1 MPNPNLQANYDFMKK
16 SPVYL
21 ELRDKYKALKKR
33 NAQLVEMLLDMRA
46 LYDEAKLARTNVVIK
61 TEPGQIDI
69 DLSQDSDSGPEE
81 TVELVEEE
89 VEIVEEEEV
98 ETVEEEVEIVEEEE
112 VEIVEEEE
120 VETVEETVETVEEEE
135 GQEEEG
141 VYEIEIGG
149 KMYYTTN
156 EQNGEVY
163 EILEGD
169 EVGDQVGKFIGGK
182 YVEGV

>member
-1 MPNPNLQANYDFMKK
+1 MKK

-120 VETVEETVETVEEEE
+120 VEIVEEEEVETVEETVETVEEEE

>member
-46 LYDEAKLARTNVVIK
+46 LYDEAKLARPNIVIK
-61 TEPGQIDI
+61 KEPGVINI
-69 DLSQDSDSGPEE
+69 DLSQDSGPEE
-81 TVELVEEE
+81 TGEQESEETVEIIEEE
-89 VEIVEEEEV
+89 TDEQESEETVEQESEETVEIVE
-98 ETVEEEVEIVEEEE
+98 
-112 VEIVEEEE
+112 
-120 VETVEETVETVEEEE
+120 VEETVEIVEEEE
-135 GQEEEG
+135 GQEEG
-141 VYEIEIGG
+141 VYEIEIDG

-169 EVGDQVGKFIGGK
+169 EVGDQVGKFVGGK